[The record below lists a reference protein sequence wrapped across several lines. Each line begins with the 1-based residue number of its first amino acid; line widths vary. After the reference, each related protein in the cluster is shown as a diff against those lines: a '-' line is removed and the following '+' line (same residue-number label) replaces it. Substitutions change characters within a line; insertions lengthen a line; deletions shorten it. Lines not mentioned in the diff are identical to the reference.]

1 MVDWKQV
8 VYWQQVV
15 HWQQVLLVV
24 PLKQVVHWQQ
34 RKALLHQAWFF
45 LPASNVNWDCYSAL
59 EANLNFNHK
68 VNEIL
73 CGCFS

>member
-45 LPASNVNWDCYSAL
+45 WPASNVNWDC
-59 EANLNFNHK
+59 
-68 VNEIL
+68 
-73 CGCFS
+73 